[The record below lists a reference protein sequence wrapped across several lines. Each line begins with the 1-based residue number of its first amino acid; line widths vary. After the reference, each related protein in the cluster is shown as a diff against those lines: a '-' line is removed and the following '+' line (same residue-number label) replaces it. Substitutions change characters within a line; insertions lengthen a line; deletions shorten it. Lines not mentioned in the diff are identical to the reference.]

1 MVKRSGKRRTLPKVT
16 VDSAIGPDADLATE
30 IVRDAKGRR
39 VDDAYVERVVKAAA
53 RLRGRPSLDVGRS
66 PQVAFRLPP
75 AMREQAARVAAAE
88 GKSVSQLAREA
99 LEQRLNRS
107 A

>member
-1 MVKRSGKRRTLPKVT
+1 MVKPPPKRRTPPVVT
-16 VDSAIGPDADLATE
+16 EEAPIGPDVDLSTE
-30 IVRDAKGRR
+30 VVRDAKGKRL
-39 VDDAYVERVVKAAA
+39 DDAYVERVVKAAGK
-53 RLRGRPSLDVGRS
+53 LRGRPSLDIGPS

-75 AMREQAARVAAAE
+75 ALRERAAQVAAAE

>member
-1 MVKRSGKRRTLPKVT
+1 MVKAKAAPSGTPPKVT
-16 VDSAIGPDADLATE
+16 PSTPIGPDVDLSQE
-30 IVRDAKGRR
+30 VVRDAKGKRVTQQY
-39 VDDAYVERVVKAAA
+39 VDDVVKQA
-53 RLRGRPSLDVGRS
+53 RRGRPSLDSGRS

-75 AMREQAARVAAAE
+75 ALRARAARVAAAE